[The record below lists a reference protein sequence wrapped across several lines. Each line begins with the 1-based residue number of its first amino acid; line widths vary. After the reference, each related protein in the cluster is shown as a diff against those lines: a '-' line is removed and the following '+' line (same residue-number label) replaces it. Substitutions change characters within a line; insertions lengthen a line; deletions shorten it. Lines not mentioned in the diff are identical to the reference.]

1 MKILIADS
9 GSTKTLWTLV
19 DTAKGQPTLVQP
31 CMTGGLN
38 PLYTSEEVISDTAEV
53 VVQSLGERHPD
64 LLTFYGSGCSGNR
77 IQTVER
83 GLRRVFPPVTRIEV
97 HSDLLGTCRAL
108 YDEKR
113 GGELICCIMG
123 TGSICAFYDG
133 ETPRSV
139 SALGYILGDEGSG
152 AWLGRQVLADY
163 LKDQMPSKVKA
174 AFEAD
179 YGVITA
185 EYAIDRTYR
194 QLFPNRYLASFAA
207 FVGRHLEEHS
217 YCQRLAFEGVE
228 MFWKRNVLRLSH
240 ESKCRQIAFVGTVA
254 YHLQTIIRQVAA
266 LYDYE
271 VVNVLQNPM
280 DGLIDYAARKVRGL

>member
-9 GSTKTLWTLV
+9 GSTKTLWALV
-19 DTAKGQPTLVQP
+19 DTAKGQPSFVQP

-64 LLTFYGSGCSGNR
+64 LLMFYGSGCSGNR

-108 YDEKR
+108 YDESKDDQ
-113 GGELICCIMG
+113 LICCIMG
-123 TGSICAFYDG
+123 TGSICALYDG
-133 ETPRSV
+133 QSPHSV

-163 LKDQMPSKVKA
+163 LKDQMPSKVRA

-228 MFWKRNVLRLSH
+228 TFWKRNVLRLAKNN
-240 ESKCRQIAFVGTVA
+240 KCRQIAFVGTVA
-254 YHLQTIIRQVAA
+254 FHLQSIIRQVAA

-280 DGLIDYAARKVRGL
+280 DGLIDYAIRKSRGQ